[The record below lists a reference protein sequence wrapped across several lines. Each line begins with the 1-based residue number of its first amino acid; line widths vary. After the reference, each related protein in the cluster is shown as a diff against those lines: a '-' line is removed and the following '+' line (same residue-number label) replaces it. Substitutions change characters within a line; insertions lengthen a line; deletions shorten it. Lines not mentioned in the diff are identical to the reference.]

1 MAERVCEI
9 CHEVIDEER
18 CEGLPDT
25 RLCTTH
31 AKEIQQFGGEFRIV
45 SQQERTSKQG
55 SLKINYGGVATRK
68 QRNHEALRKLRDAWH
83 KRN

>member
-9 CHEVIDEER
+9 CREAIDEER

-25 RLCTTH
+25 RLCMKH
-31 AKEIQQFGGEFRIV
+31 AEEIQQYGGEFRIV
-45 SQQERTSKQG
+45 SQQERTSKAG

-68 QRNHEALRKLRDAWH
+68 ERNDEAMRRLRDAWH
-83 KRN
+83 RRR